1 MRSVVIILTALVL
14 LSGLHACGE
23 AGEKIAEKLGETW
36 DAVKDYT
43 VEKRDE
49 AESFFESNLDGLDEK
64 LAEAKRKAAA
74 LGEDS
79 GQALDAA
86 WNEASQKLEAL
97 KGAGEDGW
105 EAARDE
111 FVQAWESLEKRIG
124 D

>member
-1 MRSVVIILTALVL
+1 MRSVLIILTALVL

-23 AGEKIAEKLGETW
+23 AGDRIAEKLGETW
-36 DAVKDYT
+36 DAVKDYS

-64 LAEAKRKAAA
+64 FAEAKKKAAA
-74 LGEDS
+74 LGKDA
-79 GQALDAA
+79 GQALDASLD
-86 WNEASQKLEAL
+86 EAAKKLEVL

-111 FVQAWESLEKRIG
+111 FVKAWESLEKRLG